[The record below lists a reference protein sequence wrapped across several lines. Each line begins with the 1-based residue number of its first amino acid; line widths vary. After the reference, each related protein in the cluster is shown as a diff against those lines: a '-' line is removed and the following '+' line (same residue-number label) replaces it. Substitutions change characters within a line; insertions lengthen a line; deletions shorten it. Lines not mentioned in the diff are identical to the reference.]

1 MGQNQSLKTD
11 KNIDNL
17 AEQIEDIAS
26 SFIFRPSFQDLTKLY
41 SKDYCDKLVVITQK
55 IISRKLNRLEV
66 EYLQDRVENGISK
79 GKKAT
84 KERIIYMSKDDLG
97 ALDEPYPAKSAVCQQ
112 IAIFYIKCA
121 HVFAAISKTINPIYE
136 YQNNANEIEHVAD
149 KNLIPHGREYK
160 RVYYNYCTRRISAV
174 LLTPNSLGN
183 LKTNICE
190 LNRRDEKSGKYKNKR
205 IHSDKL
211 EHLGQEYGIASIEE
225 LYNDTFNFETNAFDK
240 MSQES
245 NDQYIADVRALN
257 NAIHNGTPPNPNA
270 TTFND
275 IELIPYH
282 KKKLCTTRELRKG
295 IPLVKDSPEFVKYGQ
310 SMNAMIERS
319 KAYQKLF
326 LAHLNTLCIKIAKST
341 TTESDKSHPDYVY
354 KLNPELTMEA
364 LDKLVKT
371 VRKDIVN
378 SYLEC
383 QADFNGLK
391 KQLFGIVI
399 KKLKKI
405 NELREKRLEEELM
418 K

>member
-11 KNIDNL
+11 KNIDTL
-17 AEQIEDIAS
+17 AEQIEDVAS
-26 SFIFRPSFQDLTKLY
+26 SFIFRPSFQDMTKLY
-41 SKDYCDKLVVITQK
+41 SKNYCDKLVVITQK

-66 EYLQDRVENGISK
+66 EYLQDRVENGIYK

-84 KERIIYMSKDDLG
+84 KERIIYMSNDDLG
-97 ALDEPYPAKSAVCQQ
+97 ALDEPYPAKTEVCHK

-121 HVFAAISKTINPIYE
+121 HVFAAISKTINPIFE
-136 YQNNANEIEHVAD
+136 YQNNLGEIEHVDD
-149 KNLIPHGREYK
+149 KNLIPRGRDYK

-174 LLTPNSLGN
+174 LLTPNRLGN

-190 LNRRDEKSGKYKNKR
+190 LNRRDERGGKYKNKR

-211 EHLGQEYGIASIEE
+211 EHLGQEYGIASLEE
-225 LYNDTFNFETNAFDK
+225 LYNDTFNFETNVFDK
-240 MSQES
+240 MSPES
-245 NDQYIADVRALN
+245 NEQYIADVRALN
-257 NAIHNGTPPNPNA
+257 NAIHNGKPPNPNA
-270 TTFND
+270 TTFSD

-295 IPLVKDSPEFVKYGQ
+295 IHLVKDSPEFVKYGQ

-319 KAYQKLF
+319 KGYQKLF
-326 LAHLNTLCIKIAKST
+326 LAHLNQLCIKIAEPT
-341 TTESDKSHPDYVY
+341 TPTNEKTQTDYVY
-354 KLNPELTMEA
+354 KLNPELTIDT
-364 LDKLVKT
+364 LDTLVKN
-371 VRKDIVN
+371 VRRDIVN

-391 KQLFGIVI
+391 EQLFGIVV
-399 KKLKKI
+399 KKMKKI
-405 NELREKRLEEELM
+405 NEMREQLLEEELM

>member
-1 MGQNQSLKTD
+1 MGQNQSLKTT

-41 SKDYCDKLVVITQK
+41 SKDYCDKLIVITEK
-55 IISRKLNRLEV
+55 VISRKLNNLEV
-66 EYLQDRVENGISK
+66 EYLHDRVENGISK
-79 GKKAT
+79 GKEVA
-84 KERIIYMSKDDLG
+84 KERVAYMLNGDLEK
-97 ALDEPYPAKSAVCQQ
+97 LDEPYPNKSKVCRK

-121 HVFAAISKTINPIYE
+121 HVFAAISKTINPIFEYE
-136 YQNNANEIEHVAD
+136 NNLGEIEHVDD
-149 KNLIPHGREYK
+149 KNLIPHDRQYK

-174 LLTPNSLGN
+174 LLTPNRLGN

-205 IHSDKL
+205 IHSEKL
-211 EHLGQEYGIASIEE
+211 EHLGQEYGIASLEE
-225 LYNDTFNFETNAFDK
+225 LYNDTFNFETNSFDK
-240 MSQES
+240 MSKES
-245 NDQYIADVRALN
+245 NEQYIADVRALN
-257 NAIHNGTPPNPNA
+257 NAIHGGKPPNKNP
-270 TTFND
+270 TKFSD

-282 KKKLCTTRELRKG
+282 KKNLCRTRELRKG
-295 IPLVKDSPEFVKYGQ
+295 IPLIKDSPEFVKYGQ
-310 SMNAMIERS
+310 AMNAMIGRS
-319 KAYQKLF
+319 KEYQKLF
-326 LAHLNTLCIKIAKST
+326 LKHLNKLCIKNSEPTAQSSEKT
-341 TTESDKSHPDYVY
+341 HQDYVY
-354 KLNPELTMEA
+354 KLNPELTTDGLE
-364 LDKLVKT
+364 KLIKT

-391 KQLFGIVI
+391 EQLFNIVI

-405 NELREKRLEEELM
+405 NEMREQRLEEELM

>member
-26 SFIFRPSFQDLTKLY
+26 SFIFKPSFQDLTKLY

-55 IISRKLNRLEV
+55 IISRKLNKLEV
-66 EYLQDRVENGISK
+66 EYLQDRVEKGISR
-79 GKKAT
+79 GKVAT
-84 KERIIYMSKDDLG
+84 KERIIYMSNDDLDK
-97 ALDEPYPAKSAVCQQ
+97 LDESYPIKSKVCEK

-121 HVFAAISKTINPIYE
+121 HVFAAISKTINPVFEYE
-136 YQNNANEIEHVAD
+136 NNLGEIEHVDD
-149 KNLIPHGREYK
+149 KNLIPHDREYK
-160 RVYYNYCTRRISAV
+160 RVYYNYCTRRISAA
-174 LLTPNSLGN
+174 LLTQNRLGN

-190 LNRRDEKSGKYKNKR
+190 LNRRDESDSKYKNKR

-211 EHLGQEYGIASIEE
+211 EHLGQEYGISSLEE
-225 LYNDTFNFETNAFDK
+225 LYNDMYNYETNAFDK
-240 MSQES
+240 MSPES
-245 NDQYIADVRALN
+245 NQQYIADVRALN
-257 NAIHNGTPPNPNA
+257 NAIHNGKPPNPDA
-270 TTFND
+270 RTFSE

-295 IPLVKDSPEFVKYGQ
+295 IPLVKDSPEFIKYGQ
-310 SMNAMIERS
+310 AMNVMIERS

-326 LAHLNTLCIKIAKST
+326 ISHLNELCIKVAEPTQMGENAKVN
-341 TTESDKSHPDYVY
+341 YVY
-354 KLNPELTMEA
+354 KLNPELTMEK

-391 KQLFGIVI
+391 EQLFDIVL